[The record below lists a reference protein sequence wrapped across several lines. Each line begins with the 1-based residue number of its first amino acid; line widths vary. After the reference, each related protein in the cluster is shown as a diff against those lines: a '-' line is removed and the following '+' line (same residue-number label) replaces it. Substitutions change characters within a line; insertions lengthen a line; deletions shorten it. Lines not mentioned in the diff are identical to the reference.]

1 MQTKSARQPR
11 EKRQPTK
18 KLYNMK
24 RFSEQLHKKS
34 QTVKLKKSE
43 QADLRARIVS
53 YMEYHPL
60 PAAMKAAEVSKTKK
74 ATRSTIF
81 TDTFAHYAI
90 PYQMLF
96 KFGSVAA
103 VFVLV
108 FIPFMAERS
117 VPGDTLYA
125 VKVQFNEEVRGN
137 LTWGSY
143 EKVEWETT
151 LLNRRI
157 AEARLLADEGLLT
170 EEVEAGVAAAV
181 KEHSDNAKREIE
193 VLRASDVDDATIATI
208 AFDSSLSVQA
218 QAFGDEAAVPAT
230 ATGTERT
237 GKLISNAIGESLAKA
252 PQAEIAAVPAYSKL
266 MARVEQN
273 TTRVRDLRDS
283 LAGTVTDKDLAD
295 VSRRIEDIDRAIAVA
310 IGLAA
315 EEPTE
320 LEARIALTD
329 VVVRTQKLIVFMTE
343 LDVREKVTIEEV
355 VPMVPTSEEMS
366 SDRSKRTAELTA
378 VIAQITTAIETIE
391 NQAIADKLTA
401 VQKQLQASLDL
412 LTTIDDYKVFVV
424 ESNESLELAKDALQ
438 LVAQGGSESPVA
450 EVPTEAV
457 QATSTATSTDDG
469 TSEST
474 DTDTEAEPNASSTES
489 VIPEA
494 TSTST
499 ATSSDATATT
509 TQNTQSGVDELP

>member
-1 MQTKSARQPR
+1 
-11 EKRQPTK
+11 
-18 KLYNMK
+18 MK

-43 QADLRARIVS
+43 QADLRERIVS

-125 VKVQFNEEVRGN
+125 VKVQFNEEVRGT

-157 AEARLLADEGLLT
+157 SEARLLADEGLLT

-181 KEHSDNAKREIE
+181 KVHSDNAKREIE
-193 VLRASDVDDATIATI
+193 VLRASDADEATIAEI

-230 ATGTERT
+230 ATGTARA
-237 GKLISNAIGESLAKA
+237 GMMISDAIGKSLEKN
-252 PQAEIAAVPAYSKL
+252 PQTEIAAVPAYSKL

-283 LAGTVTDKDLAD
+283 LAGTVSDKDLAD
-295 VSRRIEDIDRAIAVA
+295 VSRRIEDIERAILVA
-310 IGLAA
+310 IELSAD
-315 EEPTE
+315 EPTE
-320 LEARIALTD
+320 LDARIALTE
-329 VVVRTQKLIVFMTE
+329 VVARTQKLIMFMTE
-343 LDVREKVTIEEV
+343 LDVREQVTIEEV
-355 VPMVPTSEEMS
+355 VPVVLTKDEMNT
-366 SDRSKRTAELTA
+366 DRSNRTT
-378 VIAQITTAIETIE
+378 
-391 NQAIADKLTA
+391 KLTA
-401 VQKQLQASLDL
+401 AITRIEAAIEKVESPAIEEKLVAVNNQLAASLEL
-412 LTTIDDYKVFVV
+412 QTTIEDYKAFVV
-424 ESNESLELAKDALQ
+424 ESDESLELAADALL
-438 LVAQGGSESPVA
+438 LVDQETTKTPEAPAA
-450 EVPTEAV
+450 ETTG
-457 QATSTATSTDDG
+457 TSTATTTD
-469 TSEST
+469 S
-474 DTDTEAEPNASSTES
+474 AVP
-489 VIPEA
+489 V
-494 TSTST
+494 
-499 ATSSDATATT
+499 ATSSTPVATTSDPVATT
-509 TQNTQSGVDELP
+509 TAENTQTEVDEQS

>member
-1 MQTKSARQPR
+1 
-11 EKRQPTK
+11 
-18 KLYNMK
+18 MK

-125 VKVQFNEEVRGN
+125 VKVQFNEEVRGT

-157 AEARLLADEGLLT
+157 SEARLLADEGLLT

-181 KEHSDNAKREIE
+181 KVHSDNAKREIE
-193 VLRASDVDDATIATI
+193 VLRASDADEATIAEI

-230 ATGTERT
+230 ATGTARA
-237 GKLISNAIGESLAKA
+237 GMMISDAIGKSLEKN
-252 PQAEIAAVPAYSKL
+252 PQTEIAAVPAYSKL
-266 MARVEQN
+266 MARVVQN

-283 LAGTVTDKDLAD
+283 LAGAVSDKDLAD
-295 VSRRIEDIDRAIAVA
+295 VSRRIEDIERAILVA
-310 IGLAA
+310 IELSAD
-315 EEPTE
+315 EPTE
-320 LEARIALTD
+320 LDARIALTE
-329 VVVRTQKLIVFMTE
+329 VVARTQKLIMFMTE
-343 LDVREKVTIEEV
+343 LDVREQVTIEEV
-355 VPMVPTSEEMS
+355 VPVVLTKDEMNT
-366 SDRSKRTAELTA
+366 DRSNRTT
-378 VIAQITTAIETIE
+378 
-391 NQAIADKLTA
+391 KLTA
-401 VQKQLQASLDL
+401 AITRIEAAIEKVESPAIEEKLVAVNNQLAASLEL
-412 LTTIDDYKVFVV
+412 QTTIEDYKAFVI
-424 ESNESLELAKDALQ
+424 ESDESLELATDALV
-438 LVAQGGSESPVA
+438 LVDQETTKAPEA
-450 EVPTEAV
+450 ENNG
-457 QATSTATSTDDG
+457 TSTATTTDSTVP
-469 TSEST
+469 
-474 DTDTEAEPNASSTES
+474 A
-489 VIPEA
+489 
-494 TSTST
+494 
-499 ATSSDATATT
+499 ATSSTPVATTSDPVATT
-509 TQNTQSGVDELP
+509 TEENTQTEVDEQS